1 MFDSLIR
8 AALNHRALI
17 VLLLVALIVS
27 GVWSALHLPID
38 ALPDISPTLVGVL
51 TDAPSLGPEEV
62 EQFITIPVENGVNGI
77 PKIKEVR
84 SVSQQGLSLVWL
96 IFEDG
101 TDIYWAR
108 GQVAQRLPQISAAIP
123 PGFGQPEMG
132 PIATGLG
139 EIFQFEI
146 KNAPDNPHPLSLMEL
161 RTILDWEVARPLK
174 SVPGVIEVNSFGGD
188 LKTYQAQIDPQRL
201 MARNIPINKVF
212 DVLRQNNSNAGGGY
226 TENNGE
232 VRIVRGEGLIRSLED
247 MDNVVLDT
255 TPEGTPIYIRDV
267 GRSVNAPMLRRGAVT
282 RDGKGET
289 ATAIVYML
297 LGENARVVVGRIEKK
312 LEQIRAKL
320 RPKGVIV
327 ETYYNRRTLI
337 DRAIH
342 TVAHNLTEGA
352 VLVILVLLLLLGNLR
367 AGLIVAAAIPLSM
380 LFAGNLMLYF
390 GIAGSLMSLG
400 AIDFGLIVD
409 SSVIVM
415 ENCVSRLA
423 HARPNRS
430 VLKIVRDA
438 VLEVRKPVV
447 FGVAIIT
454 LVNLPILALEGVEGK
469 MFRPMALTLIFAL
482 TGSLLLSL
490 TATPVLASYFLR
502 KGTHEK
508 ETFVIRWA
516 KRIYEPLLK
525 RILARPLLVAEL
537 ALLTLALTVPIA
549 LRLGGEFIPRLD
561 EGDLLVVMTGPP
573 SASLSQGI
581 EQNLRLERALRERFP
596 DEVRAVICRTG
607 RPEIG
612 IDPAPFNQTDVLIY
626 LTEYDTWTRVK
637 DKAELIREVEKLCHE
652 LVPGHELNFSQP
664 IENRFNEMISG
675 VRADLGIT
683 LFGDDLN
690 VLDKK
695 SHAIASSLRKVAG
708 AQDITVRP
716 IKGLPYLRVI
726 VDRERI
732 ARYGINAAQVLDAV
746 QALGGVTVG
755 QVVVNQRRFALQVR
769 YAPAYCNDID
779 AIRKLKI
786 ADLKGRMIPLEDL
799 ANVRMEDGI
808 YEINRQDRHR
818 RAVVQANVRGR
829 DLASFVSAAKRQV
842 AADVSLPRDYDLE
855 WGGTFKNLETATRR
869 LAIVTPVALVLIFIL
884 LYGTF
889 HSVRLGLLIFLSV
902 PFAAIGGIVA
912 LYLRGLDF
920 SISAGVGFIC
930 LSGVA
935 VLDGLVLITAARNH
949 VEEGM
954 SVHDAAY
961 QAAMSRLRPVLM
973 TALVATFGFIPMAL
987 STTAGAEVQRP
998 LATVVIGGLVTST
1011 LLNLAVVPAI
1021 YHWFD
1026 PGLPHH
1032 LEAEGVQ
1039 SSAQLAEQNPSEPK
1053 A

>member
-1 MFDSLIR
+1 MFDNLIR
-8 AALNHRALI
+8 ASLNNRALI
-17 VLLLVALIVS
+17 VLPLAALIVG

-38 ALPDISPTLVGVL
+38 ALPDISPTVVPVL
-51 TDAPSLGPEEV
+51 TDAPALGPDEV

-77 PKIKEVR
+77 PNIVEVR
-84 SVSQQGLSLVWL
+84 SISQQGLSLVWL
-96 IFEDG
+96 IFQDG

-108 GQVAQRLPQISAAIP
+108 SQVNQRLPEIWASIP
-123 PGFGQPEMG
+123 PGFGRPEMG

-139 EIFQFEI
+139 EIFQFEV

-188 LKTYQAQIDPQRL
+188 LKTYQVQVDPQRM
-201 MARNIPINKVF
+201 MARNISINQVF

-232 VRIVRGEGLIRSLED
+232 VRIVRGEGLLRTLED
-247 MDNVVLDT
+247 MDNVVLDA
-255 TPEGTPIYIRDV
+255 TPEGTPICIRDV
-267 GRSVNAPMLRRGAVT
+267 GQSVNAPMIRRGAVT
-282 RDGKGET
+282 RDGKGESV
-289 ATAIVYML
+289 TAIVYML
-297 LGENARVVVGRIEKK
+297 IGENARVVVGRIERK
-312 LEQIRAKL
+312 LEEIRAKI

-327 ETYYNRRTLI
+327 DTFYNRSTLI
-337 DRAIH
+337 VKAID
-342 TVAHNLTEGA
+342 TVGHNLAEGA
-352 VLVILVLLLLLGNLR
+352 VLVILVLLVMLGNLR

-415 ENCVSRLA
+415 ENCVSHLA
-423 HARPNRS
+423 HARPDRS
-430 VLKIVRDA
+430 LSEIVRDA

-502 KGTHEK
+502 KGAHEK
-508 ETFVIRWA
+508 ETLVIRCS
-516 KRIYEPLLK
+516 KRIYEPFLK
-525 RILARPLLVAEL
+525 IILARPLLVAGAAL
-537 ALLTLALTVPIA
+537 AALALTVPIV

-561 EGDLLVVMTGPP
+561 EGDLLVVMTGPT
-573 SASLSQGI
+573 STSLSQRT
-581 EQNLRLERALRERFP
+581 EQTLRLERALCERFP
-596 DEVRAVICRTG
+596 DEIRAVICRTG

-612 IDPAPFNQTDVLIY
+612 IDPAPFNQTDILIF
-626 LTEYDTWTRVK
+626 LTEYDTWTQVK
-637 DKAELIREVEKLCHE
+637 DKDEMIREVEKTCQE
-652 LVPGHELNFSQP
+652 LTPGCELNFTQP

-690 VLDKK
+690 VLDEK
-695 SHAIASSLRKVAG
+695 SHAIADALRKVPG

-716 IKGLPYLRVI
+716 ITGLPYLRVI
-726 VDRERI
+726 VDRARI
-732 ARYGINAAQVLDAV
+732 ARYGINATRVLDAV
-746 QALGGVTVG
+746 QALGGVTIG
-755 QVVVNQRRFALQVR
+755 QVVVNQRRFDLQVR
-769 YAPAYCNDID
+769 YGPTYRNDID
-779 AIRKLKI
+779 SIRKLKI
-786 ADLKGRMIPLEDL
+786 GDVKGRMIPLEDL
-799 ANVRMEDGI
+799 ADIRLEDGI
-808 YEINRQDRHR
+808 YEINRRDRHR
-818 RAVVQANVRGR
+818 CGIVQANVRGR
-829 DLASFVSAAKRQV
+829 DLAGFVAAAKRQV
-842 AADVSLPRDYDLE
+842 TADISLPQDYYLE
-855 WGGTFKNLETATRR
+855 WGGTFKNLEAATRR

-902 PFAAIGGIVA
+902 PFAAIGGIFA

-935 VLDGLVLITAARNH
+935 VLDGLVLITAARTH

-954 SVHDAAY
+954 PVHEAAY
-961 QAAMSRLRPVLM
+961 QAALSRLRPVLM
-973 TALVATFGFIPMAL
+973 TACVATLGFIPMAL
-987 STTAGAEVQRP
+987 STTSGAEVQRP

-1026 PGLPHH
+1026 SGTHTSDPRTL
-1032 LEAEGVQ
+1032 
-1039 SSAQLAEQNPSEPK
+1039 
-1053 A
+1053 

>member
-1 MFDSLIR
+1 VFDYLIR
-8 AALNHRALI
+8 AALNNRAL
-17 VLLLVALIVS
+17 VLLLLVALIGG

-38 ALPDISPTLVGVL
+38 ALPDISPVLVMVL
-51 TDAPSLGPEEV
+51 ADAPALGPEEV
-62 EQFITIPVENGVNGI
+62 EQFITVPIEYGINGV
-77 PKIKEVR
+77 PKVKEVR
-84 SVSQQGLSLVWL
+84 SVSQQGLSLVWV
-96 IFEDG
+96 IFQEG

-108 GQVAQRLPQISAAIP
+108 EQVAQRLPQIRAAIP

-139 EIFQFEI
+139 EIFQFEV

-161 RTILDWEVARPLK
+161 RTILDWEVAMPLK
-174 SVPGVIEVNSFGGD
+174 SVPGVIEVNSFGGE
-188 LKTYQAQIDPQRL
+188 LKTYQAQIDPNRL

-226 TENNGE
+226 TESNGE
-232 VRIVRGEGLIRSLED
+232 VRIVRGEGLVRNLED
-247 MDNVVLDT
+247 MDNVVLDA

-267 GRSVNAPMLRRGAVT
+267 GRSINAPMIRRGAVT
-282 RDGKGET
+282 RDGQGEA
-289 ATAIVYML
+289 ATAVVYL
-297 LGENARVVVGRIEKK
+297 LMGENGRVVVGRIEEK
-312 LEQIRAKL
+312 LKEIRARL
-320 RPKGVIV
+320 RPKGVLV
-327 ETYYNRRTLI
+327 DVFYDRSTLI
-337 DRAIH
+337 DKAIH
-342 TVAHNLTEGA
+342 TVAHNLAEGA
-352 VLVILVLLLLLGNLR
+352 VLVVIVLLVMLGNLR

-423 HARPNRS
+423 HGRPPDRT
-430 VLKIVRDA
+430 VLEIVRDA

-490 TATPVLASYFLR
+490 TATPALASFFLA
-502 KGTHEK
+502 KCTHEK

-516 KRIYEPLLK
+516 KRFYEPLLK
-525 RILARPLLVAEL
+525 RILARPFLVAGL
-537 ALLTLALTVPIA
+537 ALAALGLTVPVA
-549 LRLGGEFIPRLD
+549 LRLGGEFIPKLD
-561 EGDLLVVMTGPP
+561 EGDLLVVLLRPA
-573 SASLSQGI
+573 SASLSQGV
-581 EQNLRLERALRERFP
+581 EQTLRLERALRERYP
-596 DEVRAVICRTG
+596 DEIRSVVCRTG
-607 RPEIG
+607 RPELG
-612 IDPAPFNQTDVLIY
+612 IDPAPLNQTDVL
-626 LTEYDTWTRVK
+626 LFLNEYDTWKRVK
-637 DKAELIREVEKLCHE
+637 DKEALIREVEKVCQE
-652 LVPGHELNFSQP
+652 MIPGSELNFTQP

-683 LFGDDLN
+683 LYGDDLK
-690 VLDKK
+690 VLDEKA
-695 SHAIASSLRKVAG
+695 HAIAASLRKVKG
-708 AQDITVRP
+708 TKDIAVRP
-716 IKGLPYLRVI
+716 ILGLPYLRVI

-732 ARYGINAAQVLDAV
+732 ARYGINAARVLDAV

-769 YAPAYCNDID
+769 YGPTYRNDVET
-779 AIRKLKI
+779 IRKLKI
-786 ADLKGRMIPLEDL
+786 GDLTGRQIPLEDL
-799 ANVRMEDGI
+799 ADIRLEDGV
-808 YEINRQDRHR
+808 YEVNRQDRHR
-818 RAVVQANVRGR
+818 RALIQANVRGR
-829 DLASFVSAAKRQV
+829 DLASCVAEAQRQV
-842 AADVSLPRDYDLE
+842 AADVPLPQDYHLE
-855 WGGTFKNLETATRR
+855 WGGTFKNLQSAAKR
-869 LAIVTPVALVLIFIL
+869 LAIVTPVTLALIFIL

-889 HSVRLGLLIFLSV
+889 HSVRLGLLIFLAV
-902 PFAAIGGIVA
+902 PFAAIGGILA

-935 VLDGLVLITAARNH
+935 VLDGLVLITAARHH

-961 QAAMSRLRPVLM
+961 EAAISRLRPVLM
-973 TALVATFGFIPMAL
+973 TACVATLGFIPMAI

-1011 LLNLAVVPAI
+1011 LLTLVVVPAI

-1026 PGLPHH
+1026 PGPPQ
-1032 LEAEGVQ
+1032 E
-1039 SSAQLAEQNPSEPK
+1039 ST
-1053 A
+1053 